1 MRLLFVCTGNTCR
14 SPMAEA
20 IARALA
26 AERAVAELQ
35 VSSAGT
41 SAWDGAS
48 ASDGALLV
56 AMEHGLDLG
65 AHRARQLSRDAVA
78 SADLILVMGPHHR
91 ERVLA
96 LGGEGRT
103 SLLTDFAARS
113 TEGRPVQDP
122 FGGDLETYRATYE
135 ELTREIARVLD
146 RLAAEGSSGAADT
159 SGPPGDA
166 PPPRE

>member
-1 MRLLFVCTGNTCR
+1 
-14 SPMAEA
+14 MAEA

-26 AERAVAELQ
+26 SERGIADLQ

-41 SAWDGAS
+41 SAWDGAA

-65 AHRARQLSRDAVA
+65 THRARQLSREAVG

-103 SLLTDFAARS
+103 SLLSDFAAGS

-122 FGGDLETYRATYE
+122 FGGDLELYRATFA
-135 ELTREIARVLD
+135 ELAQEIARVLD
-146 RLAAEGSSGAADT
+146 RLNADGSSGA
-159 SGPPGDA
+159 SGSGGPFSEPPNQGG
-166 PPPRE
+166 